1 MYRLLYVALFC
12 THPAFL
18 GAPGQHHNVTDVLL
32 PDHPPEIVPRGGEGS
47 LGHDVLSLRG
57 VTLNKDQMNFN
68 VAVIV
73 PDKTFNVTMKI
84 SYTLFSKT
92 RLHV

>member
-32 PDHPPEIVPRGGEGS
+32 PDHSPEVVPRGGEWS
-47 LGHDVLSLRG
+47 LGHNVLPLRG
-57 VTLNKDQMNFN
+57 VTLNKYRMNFN
-68 VAVIV
+68 VAVKE
-73 PDKTFNVTMKI
+73 PHKPFNVTVKI
-84 SYTLFSKT
+84 PYTLYSKT
-92 RLHV
+92 CLHV